1 MQCFSGCIDFQSI
14 QLTLSRVLRI
24 EGIPRMIGTP
34 QILLNKQN
42 SAIGYLGISRP
53 LSVGELFFV

>member
-1 MQCFSGCIDFQSI
+1 M
-14 QLTLSRVLRI
+14 LSRVLRI

-53 LSVGELFFV
+53 LSVSEPLFFV